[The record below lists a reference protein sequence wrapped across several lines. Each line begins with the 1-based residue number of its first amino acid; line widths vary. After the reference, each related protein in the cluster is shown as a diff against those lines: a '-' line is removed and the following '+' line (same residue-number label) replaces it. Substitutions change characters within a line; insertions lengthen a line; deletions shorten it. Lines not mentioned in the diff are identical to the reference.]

1 MPYAADD
8 LTPLLFPPVRSDIG
22 FHQGK
27 VVAWNPATAENTI
40 SMAGATLTDVPIL
53 NGTEVPLLAVGHT
66 VSMLR
71 WKSSY
76 FILGRIIIPNT
87 PDIGALPGGLAG
99 VGSTTTNF
107 AISTSGTV
115 VTSGTLTVPPW
126 ANQALVMCVANISV
140 LNNSGSTAFCYL
152 AATISGGWGGEMY
165 SSITNGLTGHVSA
178 ATQYL
183 LGEGAPD
190 GLGDFITIAAQV
202 RGSTSW
208 TATSGNIASVH
219 AIATFRKV

>member
-8 LTPLLFPPVRSDIG
+8 LTPLLFPPVKSDFG

-27 VVAWNPATAENTI
+27 VIAWNPATAENTL

-53 NGTEVPLLAVGHT
+53 NGTEVPLLEVGHT

-76 FILGRIIIPNT
+76 FILGRIIVPNA

-99 VGSTTTNF
+99 TGTTATNF
-107 AISTSGTV
+107 ALPTTGTV
-115 VTSGTLTVPPW
+115 IASGTLAVPSW
-126 ANQALVMCVANISV
+126 ANQALVLCVANASV
-140 LNNSGSTAFCYL
+140 VNGSGSTAFAYL
-152 AATISGGWGGEMY
+152 AATISGGYGGEMY
-165 SSITNGLTGHVSA
+165 QSVTNSTTGHVSA

-190 GLGDFITIAAQV
+190 GLGDFITVAAQM
-202 RGSTSW
+202 RSSNSW
-208 TATSGNIASVH
+208 SANSGNIASVH
-219 AIATFRKV
+219 AVATFRKV